1 VVTRL
6 KGKKEKIRFVSGH
19 LVQIPGNQAK
29 KNGEGETKKGV
40 GRLAALFIFFH
51 LRYPGQAKKT
61 RYRCR

>member
-1 VVTRL
+1 MVTRL

-40 GRLAALFIFFH
+40 GRLAALFIFFSFTI
-51 LRYPGQAKKT
+51 PGAGEENQVPV
-61 RYRCR
+61 